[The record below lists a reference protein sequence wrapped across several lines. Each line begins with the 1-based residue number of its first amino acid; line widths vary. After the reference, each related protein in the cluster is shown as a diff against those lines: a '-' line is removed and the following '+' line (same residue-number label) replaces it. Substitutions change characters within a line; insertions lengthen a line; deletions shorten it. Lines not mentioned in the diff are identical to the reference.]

1 MPTERPRIQV
11 TLDSDTNGLL
21 ATLAEK
27 QDQSV
32 SATAAKLIR
41 DALELHED
49 MLFSDISN
57 KRVAEDDGKRV
68 SHDNAWE

>member
-1 MPTERPRIQV
+1 MPTDRPRIQV
-11 TLDSDTNGLL
+11 TLDNDTNGLL
-21 ATLAEK
+21 ATLAKK

-32 SATAAKLIR
+32 SATAATLIR

-57 KRVAEDDGKRV
+57 GRIAADDGERV
-68 SHDNAWE
+68 SHDDAWK